1 MRGRGYYPLVLLQ
14 HRRVEAGARPDRLV
28 ALIFHVIAGV
38 GISRRTAVRIAR
50 DLRGEGLLPDPVLV
64 SREDLDRV
72 VSALQLVLESR
83 VDKGLLAK
91 ALEDAVLLDEYRSLP
106 APQRVVVEAVVERH
120 RSIPAVAAELGLS
133 PEEVRTRLN
142 EALRG
147 VAASAW
153 VSP

>member
-1 MRGRGYYPLVLLQ
+1 MLLQ

-64 SREDLDRV
+64 SREDRDRV

-91 ALEDAVLLDEYRSLP
+91 ALEDAVLLDEYRALP
-106 APQRVVVEAVVERH
+106 APQRVVVEAVVERR
-120 RSIPAVAAELGLS
+120 RSIPAPAVAAELGLS